1 MSESIVGEYHEKQ
14 DDLKT
19 IFGQLENVG
28 SLDFERSYN
37 LDYGIDD
44 GKNIPFIHNRLEL
57 KKLLSP
63 LYIIEDYLS
72 SYELYDQLYEKIS
85 NIVKGCFVIRAC
97 REYPVNFKFYRTDKK
112 THTVELRHFL
122 LNLMSWRCFVEL
134 EGIHILDETFIL
146 DPYKDTIY
154 LDDYINRKVIL
165 PLREHHVKPTTVNL
179 STSEVC
185 CRYRTISEDYS
196 LIMNLNFGYHT
207 FLELYQN
214 NPKAR
219 EIMEARYNDLHQPSE
234 IEERV
239 N

>member
-1 MSESIVGEYHEKQ
+1 MNESMVMEHREKQ

-85 NIVKGCFVIRAC
+85 NIVKGCFVIC
-97 REYPVNFKFYRTDKK
+97 SMT
-112 THTVELRHFL
+112 L
-122 LNLMSWRCFVEL
+122 
-134 EGIHILDETFIL
+134 
-146 DPYKDTIY
+146 
-154 LDDYINRKVIL
+154 
-165 PLREHHVKPTTVNL
+165 
-179 STSEVC
+179 
-185 CRYRTISEDYS
+185 
-196 LIMNLNFGYHT
+196 
-207 FLELYQN
+207 
-214 NPKAR
+214 
-219 EIMEARYNDLHQPSE
+219 
-234 IEERV
+234 
-239 N
+239 